1 MTLPPILNTATPAAA
16 AESAASAGSAY
27 TDIKGLES
35 LKGDS
40 KSPQAMAKIAQQVE
54 AMFLQMML
62 KSMRE
67 ASLGDGIFDS
77 DEGRMYQD
85 MFDKQ
90 VALDMSQ
97 HQHVGISELLLKQL
111 AQKSME
117 GGATA
122 PDSKARDALQL
133 PLTAPGFALPG
144 TQQPPA
150 FALPAAPSRVPQ
162 GAAARPASD
171 ADAAAFIS
179 QVLPAIKQ
187 AARRIGVDPQALL
200 AQAALETGW
209 GARIPR
215 NADGSSSFN
224 LFGIKAGANWS
235 GARTTAVT
243 VEFDGTVAHRR
254 QATFRA
260 YDSIEAS
267 VHDFA
272 ELVSNSPRYADALQQ
287 GRDAR
292 AFVQSLA
299 AAGYATDPQ
308 YASKISQILGS
319 NRMQAAFPRA
329 TAALQK

>member
-1 MTLPPILNTATPAAA
+1 MTLPPLLNTVTPAAA

-27 TDIKGLES
+27 TDIKGLEA

-40 KSPQAMAKIAQQVE
+40 KSPQAVARIAQQVE

-77 DEGRMYQD
+77 EEGRMYQD

-97 HQHVGISELLLKQL
+97 HQHVGISDLLMRQL
-111 AQKSME
+111 SQKSTDA
-117 GGATA
+117 GLPADVVRPGAA
-122 PDSKARDALQL
+122 ASDAL
-133 PLTAPGFALPG
+133 PPAAPAFALPG
-144 TQQPPA
+144 T
-150 FALPAAPSRVPQ
+150 AAPAGASLNSSATAAPRVVT
-162 GAAARPASD
+162 D
-171 ADAAAFIS
+171 ADAGAFVAR
-179 QVLPAIKQ
+179 VLPAIKQ

-209 GARIPR
+209 GQRIPR

-224 LFGIKAGANWS
+224 LFGIKAGENWP
-235 GARTTAVT
+235 GARATAAT
-243 VEFDGTVAHRR
+243 VEFDGTVARRR
-254 QATFRA
+254 QATFRS
-260 YDSIEAS
+260 YGS
-267 VHDFA
+267 VEESVNDFTQ
-272 ELVSNSPRYADALQQ
+272 LVSTSPRYAEALAK
-287 GRDAR
+287 GMDAR

-308 YASKISQILGS
+308 YASKVNQILDGERLQS
-319 NRMQAAFPRA
+319 VFPLR

>member
-16 AESAASAGSAY
+16 AESAASAGNAY

-117 GGATA
+117 GAAAPGSKSLDGIALTA
-122 PDSKARDALQL
+122 P
-133 PLTAPGFALPG
+133 PPGFALPG
-144 TQQPPA
+144 IDQAPA
-150 FALPAAPSRVPQ
+150 FALPATPPRAPQ

-171 ADAAAFIS
+171 ADAAAFIG

-224 LFGIKAGANWS
+224 LFGIKAGANWT

-243 VEFDGTVAHRR
+243 VEFDGLVARR
-254 QATFRA
+254 HQATFRS
-260 YDSIEAS
+260 YDSIDAS
-267 VHDFA
+267 VNDFA
-272 ELVSNSPRYADALQQ
+272 ELVSRSPRYADALQQ